1 MLSPNYYRKQ
11 ANSCLRLA
19 RETSDAI
26 LAKRLNA
33 LAANFMQAAMDIE
46 AHDPSRTQ
54 PAACPEA
61 PSDHGMQPQ
70 LTGGPASQRQR
81 R

>member
-1 MLSPNYYRKQ
+1 MLSPDYYRKQ

-19 RETSDAI
+19 RETSDAT

-33 LAANFMQAAMDIE
+33 LAADFMHGAME
-46 AHDPSRTQ
+46 LERHDPSRG
-54 PAACPEA
+54 PAASRPESA
-61 PSDHGMQPQ
+61 DNGMQPQ
-70 LTGGPASQRQR
+70 SADRSASQRHR

>member
-1 MLSPNYYRKQ
+1 MLSPDYYRKQ

-19 RETSDAI
+19 RETSDAT

-33 LAANFMQAAMDIE
+33 LAADFMQGAMEIE
-46 AHDPSRTQ
+46 RHDPSRG
-54 PAACPEA
+54 PASRPESA
-61 PSDHGMQPQ
+61 DNGMQPQ
-70 LTGGPASQRQR
+70 SADRSASQRHR